1 MAQKASG
8 PVIGIDLGTTFSC
21 VGVWQNDRVEIIA
34 SDTGNRTVP
43 SWVAFTDE
51 ERLVGE
57 AAKSVAASNTQNT
70 IFDAK
75 RLIGRPFDDPIV
87 QKEIKNYP
95 YKVKNDGKNRPIIV
109 TTVKGETKEFYPEE
123 ISAMVLQKMRS
134 IAELYLGTTVKDAV
148 VTVPAYFNDAQRQAT
163 KDAGHIAGLNVLR
176 IINEPTA
183 AALAYGLDKKTGSE
197 RKVLIFDLGGG
208 TFDVSLLT
216 IDDGV
221 FEVKA
226 TAGDT
231 HLGGEDFDTVLV
243 EWATEEFK
251 KKSKVDIKG
260 NARAL
265 RRLRNVVERAKRTL
279 STSTQASIEVDGLA
293 DGHDLN
299 IPITRAKFEQL
310 CENLFKKC
318 IAPVEQVMRDSK
330 YSKSEVDDIVLV
342 GGSSR
347 IPRVQQL
354 LREYFN
360 GKELSQGINPDEA
373 VAYGAAVQGAVL
385 SGVNSSK
392 VNDIVLLDV
401 TPLSLGLET
410 AGGIMTPLIKRN
422 TTIPTKKTQTFS
434 TYSDNQEQV
443 RIVVFQGERAMTR
456 DCDKLGEFDL
466 TGIPPMPRGTP
477 HIEITYD
484 VDANGILNVSAA
496 EKSTGKSNKITIKN
510 DNQRTKEDIE
520 RMVAD
525 AEKYADEDKAVTDR
539 VEARNQAEGFLY
551 RTRGVINEEKF
562 KEKLGT
568 EKYDTVE
575 ALIKDGL
582 AWLEDNRESSKEDI
596 QAKQKEWEDLV
607 KPIFDSVKGESEA
620 SEGVPADVP
629 GVPGGMSFKSA
640 EAAAAAAADAETPN
654 MADID

>member
-477 HIEITYD
+477 QIEITYD